1 MNPNDE
7 KFTINWEDLK
17 FLIEYANQG
26 VMFSGQGAPKDDHI
40 LALETKI
47 KKIEE
52 KFDYKARVQRAR
64 QKEKQR
70 FKEIAEREM
79 QEEFKPIKAKVLEL
93 STKFSRLF
101 LKEIAEELKLKN
113 TSIIRQAIEDMI
125 IKKEIN
131 AKYFA
136 SSESVVFELK

>member
-1 MNPNDE
+1 MNPDE
-7 KFTINWEDLK
+7 EEFTINWDDLK
-17 FLIEYANQG
+17 FLIEYANSG
-26 VMFSGQGAPKDDHI
+26 VLFQSQGAPKDDHI
-40 LALETKI
+40 LALEAKI
-47 KKIEE
+47 KEIEG

-64 QKEKQR
+64 QQEKQR

-101 LKEIAEELKLKN
+101 LKEIGEELKLKN